1 MATLDNLGFI
11 ANVVSLVMYFMTVL
25 HFDLS
30 GSSNTLTNFM
40 GSTFM
45 VTVLGGFI
53 SDTYLTRLNTVL
65 LFGVLEILGYILMT
79 IQAYEKSLRP
89 DVNCLTCHLEGGN
102 SHMFYASLSLLALGY
117 GGVRGSL
124 PALGAEQFD
133 KKHPKEREQ
142 LASFFNWLL
151 FSITLGGSIG
161 VTVLVWV
168 SSERSWSLGFLLDL
182 LLSLLGFAFVVAGTR
197 FYRLRPPGDSPL
209 NTVAQVIRAAIR
221 NRKLTLPKS
230 SDELYET
237 INDDDDDDDDVEKI
251 QHTDQFRWLDKAAI
265 LQPQES
271 DKPLAAE
278 EAEIKVCSVTQVEE
292 VKILIRMLPILG
304 STILMNTCLAQLQT
318 FSIHQGYIMNLYLG
332 NFRIPPSS
340 IPVIPLL
347 FMAILIPIYE
357 FVFVPFVRRFTG
369 HPSGITHLQRVG
381 VGLVLSAISMAV
393 AGFVEVKR
401 KNAFN
406 KEYKQLSVF
415 WLSYQYGIFGIAD
428 MFTFVGLLEFFY
440 SEAPVGMR
448 SLSVSFT
455 FLSLSFG
462 YFLST
467 VFVDVINSVTS
478 SLSSNKQGWLVGLD
492 LNSNHLERFYWF
504 LSILSCLNFVIYLL
518 CATWYK
524 YRKEAAPAPA
534 MPNTKTNKSDA
545 SSVEHMNDDQI
556 NGAAAAAAPAAEND
570 SSRCGENTE
579 LIKVTEETGKPV
591 AQYSVDDTDQ
601 VKVTEESGCGNGT
614 EQLELIKED
623 VNDHQN
629 LCVNGISNPSNV
641 SHFDDKSAGL

>member
-1 MATLDNLGFI
+1 MHYITVYIFMHAAMVTLDNLGFI
-11 ANVVSLVMYFMTVL
+11 ANMVSLVMYFMIVL

-65 LFGVLEILGYILMT
+65 LFGVFEIVGYILIT
-79 IQAYEKSLRP
+79 VQAYKKSLRP
-89 DVNCLTCHLEGGN
+89 DINCLTCHLEGGN
-102 SHMFYASLSLLALGY
+102 AHMFYASLSLLALGY

-133 KKHPKEREQ
+133 KNHPKEKEQ

-151 FSITLGGSIG
+151 FSTTLGASIG

-168 SSERSWSLGFLLDL
+168 SSERSWSLGYLLEL
-182 LLSLLGFAFVVAGTR
+182 LLSLLGFAFIVAGTR
-197 FYRLRPPGDSPL
+197 FYRLRRPGDSPFIR
-209 NTVAQVIRAAIR
+209 VAQVIRVAIR
-221 NRKLTLPKS
+221 NRKLSLPKS
-230 SDELYET
+230 SDELHES
-237 INDDDDDDDDVEKI
+237 IDDDDDDDDEDNKDDGLEIVEKI

-265 LQPQES
+265 LRAQES
-271 DKPLAAE
+271 DESAE
-278 EAEIKVCSVTQVEE
+278 ARKVCSVTQVEE

-357 FVFVPFVRRFTG
+357 FAFVPFVRRFTG

-415 WLSYQYGIFGIAD
+415 WLSCQYGIFGIAD

-448 SLSVSFT
+448 SLSASFT

-518 CATWYK
+518 CAKWYK
-524 YRKEAAPAPA
+524 YREEAAPA
-534 MPNTKTNKSDA
+534 MTNAKSINNDA
-545 SSVEHMNDDQI
+545 SSTKHMNDDDQI
-556 NGAAAAAAPAAEND
+556 NGSAAASSAAPAAEND
-570 SSRCGENTE
+570 RSGCGENTE
-579 LIKVTEETGKPV
+579 LLNVLIEETEKPQECVDNTDQEKVTEETEKP
-591 AQYSVDDTDQ
+591 
-601 VKVTEESGCGNGT
+601 GCC
-614 EQLELIKED
+614 EVMALK
-623 VNDHQN
+623 
-629 LCVNGISNPSNV
+629 SN
-641 SHFDDKSAGL
+641 